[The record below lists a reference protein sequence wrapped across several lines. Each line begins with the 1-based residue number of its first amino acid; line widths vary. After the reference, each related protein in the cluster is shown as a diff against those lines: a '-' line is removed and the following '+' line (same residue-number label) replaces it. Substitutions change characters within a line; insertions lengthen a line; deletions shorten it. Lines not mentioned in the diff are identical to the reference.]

1 MAFQFNFIK
10 FARYFDTQTV
20 DMGKVIALAN
30 QKGGVGKTTTAI
42 NLAASIALL
51 GKKVLLLDAD
61 PQANATSG
69 LGFDINLKG
78 IYECISGECKAEDV
92 ILQSGDVKNLWL
104 LPSSIELVAAET
116 ELATMEN
123 SHYIIKNIVDSV
135 REQFDYIFIDCS
147 PSLGF
152 TTVNIL
158 TAADSIL
165 IPVQCEYLALE
176 GLSKLLNTY
185 NRVKSGLNPNLEIEG
200 FVMTMYM
207 RNRLNNQV
215 VSEVREYFGE
225 LAYDTIIQRNV
236 RLGEAP
242 SHGKPVMLYDASA
255 VGAVAYLT
263 LAKEFL
269 KRNRQKRK

>member
-1 MAFQFNFIK
+1 
-10 FARYFDTQTV
+10 
-20 DMGKVIALAN
+20 MGKVVALAN

-42 NLAASIALL
+42 NLASSVALL
-51 GKKVLLLDAD
+51 GNKVLLVDAD

-69 LGFDINLKG
+69 LGIDINLKG
-78 IYECISGECKAEDV
+78 IYECITGQCEAKDV
-92 ILQSGDVKNLWL
+92 ILPVECVKNLWL

-116 ELATMEN
+116 ELSTMEQ
-123 SHYIIKNIVDSV
+123 SHYVIKSIVDSV
-135 REQFDYIFIDCS
+135 RDQYDYIFIDCS

-158 TAADSIL
+158 TASDSIL
-165 IPVQCEYLALE
+165 VPVQCEYLALE
-176 GLSKLLNTY
+176 GLSKLLATY
-185 NRVKSGLNPNLEIEG
+185 NRVKGNLNPNLKIEG

-207 RNRLNNQV
+207 RNKLNNQV
-215 VSEVREYFGE
+215 VTEVREYFGE

-242 SHGKPVMLYDASA
+242 SHGKPAILYDAASA
-255 VGAVAYLT
+255 GAASYLT

-269 KRNRQKRK
+269 KRNKKK

>member
-42 NLAASIALL
+42 NLAASVALL
-51 GKKVLLLDAD
+51 GKKALLLDAD

-92 ILQSGDVKNLWL
+92 ILQSEDIKNLWL